1 MLMPVVEW
9 KNLWAK
15 RATRIIV
22 VSLGLLVSLSGVGV
36 AGYYLWPE
44 PAPKPPPPVGTATTQ
59 ESRDYLASNDF
70 RRLPLDQRV
79 KWLDDQRKTV
89 TNMSPEDRRNLWQ
102 NTDEQTRHKIG
113 ENMRATMEE
122 RFARDVSTFNSLP
135 PSERDKFLD
144 KKIDEMQQS
153 RGGGF
158 GMGGFGMGG
167 GPPRGDRGPRPDGPP
182 GGPGPRPDG
191 FRGPPGGPGGGP
203 PRGFQGRGGGGGP
216 GGRMARMPA
225 DQRAEFSVYRRA
237 MAKRMAERGLAA
249 PGGRPGGR

>member
-1 MLMPVVEW
+1 MLMPVVDW

-167 GPPRGDRGPRPDGPP
+167 GPPRGDRGPRPDGP
-182 GGPGPRPDG
+182 GPRPDG